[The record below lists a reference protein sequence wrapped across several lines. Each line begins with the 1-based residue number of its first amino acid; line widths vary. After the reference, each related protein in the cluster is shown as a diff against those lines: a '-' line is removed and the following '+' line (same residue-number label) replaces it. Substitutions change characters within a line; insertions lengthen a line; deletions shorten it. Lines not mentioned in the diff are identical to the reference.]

1 MITKLPATFLQ
12 RFSTKKIE
20 KMWKNRK
27 KSSNNARSNEKLHN
41 SKEQSKH
48 ERVADDLGGWAR
60 VWATNESV
68 LRIARAGH
76 AYLEYGKLLE
86 GRYEPSDF
94 LIRRP
99 RLGRCDRT
107 VGSGWNQLKNI
118 FNGEHAEVVDE
129 PGECREN
136 RSCVPNDRN
145 GLVDGSGGDG
155 DNIVI
160 SSWAIGLCRV
170 NAVQDSYDSRG
181 NWRQNRKKRC
191 TGPIVECMN
200 QTFFYFL
207 FCCNKLGWTPYLI
220 FWFIL
225 FFVNFFYFNYS

>member
-107 VGSGWNQLKNI
+107 VGSGWNQLK
-118 FNGEHAEVVDE
+118 
-129 PGECREN
+129 
-136 RSCVPNDRN
+136 
-145 GLVDGSGGDG
+145 
-155 DNIVI
+155 I
-160 SSWAIGLCRV
+160 SSTGSMPKWWTNPVSAEKIGAVCEMTGMVSSTARV
-170 NAVQDSYDSRG
+170 EMGIILSFHHERSGFV
-181 NWRQNRKKRC
+181 
-191 TGPIVECMN
+191 V
-200 QTFFYFL
+200 
-207 FCCNKLGWTPYLI
+207 WTRFRIPMI
-220 FWFIL
+220 P
-225 FFVNFFYFNYS
+225 